1 MFEQDKY
8 LALIQGAVNLV
19 VSILLVQRVG
29 LIGVYVGTIVSGLIA
44 NVTKPVIIYRVILD
58 KPVREYFTDSVK
70 YILALLFTFVLLSGV
85 KKYVMRSVTV
95 FTFAA
100 MFVVI
105 CLVFNGI
112 FLALFGRTKE
122 FEYLRDLVRGKLG
135 GRLKRK
141 K

>member
-1 MFEQDKY
+1 M
-8 LALIQGAVNLV
+8 
-19 VSILLVQRVG
+19 
-29 LIGVYVGTIVSGLIA
+29 
-44 NVTKPVIIYRVILD
+44 TKPVIIYRVILV
-58 KPVREYFTDSVK
+58 KPVREYFADSVK
-70 YILALLFTFVLLSGV
+70 YISALLITFVLLSGV

-95 FTFAA
+95 FTFGA

-135 GRLKRK
+135 GILRGRLSERK
-141 K
+141 KRTKKPI